1 MAAAFT
7 QVFHRAIRRLS
18 KELSL
23 SEMGLLWMLTAY
35 IGRSDTMLRDEHG
48 LPLTS
53 ARIAELAGLSRQHA
67 NRMLR
72 HLVEVGA
79 LQEHPVGNARCFA
92 FNTGVA
98 HRYGAKHIVSK
109 KQVVFERPS

>member
-7 QVFHRAIRRLS
+7 QVFQAAVRRLG

-23 SEMGLLWMLTAY
+23 SECGLLWMLTAY

-48 LPLTS
+48 LPLTA
-53 ARIAELAGLSRQHA
+53 ARIAELAGLSRQHT

-72 HLVEVGA
+72 HLVDIDA
-79 LQEHPVGNARCFA
+79 LREYPVGSARCFG
-92 FNTGVA
+92 FNPGVA
-98 HRYGAKHIVSK
+98 HRYAVKRSPK
-109 KQVVFERPS
+109 

>member
-7 QVFHRAIRRLS
+7 QVFQAAVRRLG
-18 KELSL
+18 KQLSL
-23 SEMGLLWMLTAY
+23 SECGLLWMLTAY

-72 HLVEVGA
+72 HLIEVGA
-79 LQEHPVGNARCFA
+79 LQENPVGNARCFA
-92 FNTGVA
+92 FSPWIA
-98 HRYGAKHIVSK
+98 HRYGAKHKVRNK
-109 KQVVFERPS
+109 